1 MTLLPLGLK
10 GHWPSL
16 PWPHLEF
23 WTPARLPWPRRA
35 AWPGRLAGSLQCRRA
50 AWLGR
55 REGRGRRSQGGRRR
69 RALQGARGRRRRA
82 PISRNA
88 RAGPRASLLSRAAA
102 SLAREA
108 KRRRDAYVNRLE
120 QKGNTVNTR
129 NTCVLVLK
137 MRLKWKKC
145 HVFRSANVSSPI
157 LAKQMLGVLF

>member
-23 WTPARLPWPRRA
+23 WTPARLPWPGLGA
-35 AWPGRLAGSLQCRRA
+35 LPSLGAWPDRCSAGALPGLGAGRAEGIAARA
-50 AWLGR
+50 VG
-55 REGRGRRSQGGRRR
+55 GDGRRSQGGRRR

-120 QKGNTVNTR
+120 QKGNTVNTK

-137 MRLKWKKC
+137 MRLK
-145 HVFRSANVSSPI
+145 
-157 LAKQMLGVLF
+157 

>member
-1 MTLLPLGLK
+1 MASSGVLDAS
-10 GHWPSL
+10 SL
-16 PWPHLEF
+16 
-23 WTPARLPWPRRA
+23 AV

-55 REGRGRRSQGGRRR
+55 REGRGRRRE
-69 RALQGARGRRRRA
+69 A

-88 RAGPRASLLSRAAA
+88 RAGPCASLLSRAAA

-137 MRLKWKKC
+137 MRLK
-145 HVFRSANVSSPI
+145 
-157 LAKQMLGVLF
+157 